1 MVARR
6 AAFHPGQAT
15 AQGCLGSPAA
25 AKGWGG
31 KGVNTKEQKLRA
43 AMKAAREFIN
53 RSELLLAYWEA
64 GGSTLTGTAPSGAVR
79 RASMELTRSLSE
91 YRKP

>member
-1 MVARR
+1 VSTR
-6 AAFHPGQAT
+6 
-15 AQGCLGSPAA
+15 
-25 AKGWGG
+25 
-31 KGVNTKEQKLRA
+31 EQKLRA
-43 AMKAAREFIN
+43 AMKAAREFMD

-64 GGSTLTGTAPSGAVR
+64 GGCDMTGSAPSGAVR

>member
-1 MVARR
+1 MKIR
-6 AAFHPGQAT
+6 
-15 AQGCLGSPAA
+15 
-25 AKGWGG
+25 
-31 KGVNTKEQKLRA
+31 EQKLRP

-53 RSELLLAYWEA
+53 RGELLLAYWEA
-64 GGSTLTGTAPSGAVR
+64 GGCQMTGSAPSGAVR

>member
-1 MVARR
+1 MTMPDRIQITHQPRTMTMATIR
-6 AAFHPGQAT
+6 AE
-15 AQGCLGSPAA
+15 
-25 AKGWGG
+25 
-31 KGVNTKEQKLRA
+31 EQKLSA

-64 GGSTLTGTAPSGAVR
+64 GGPTLTGDGRSGAVR

>member
-1 MVARR
+1 M
-6 AAFHPGQAT
+6 
-15 AQGCLGSPAA
+15 
-25 AKGWGG
+25 GG
-31 KGVNTKEQKLRA
+31 GGGVKTKEQKLRA

-64 GGSTLTGTAPSGAVR
+64 GGSTMTGTAPSGAVR

>member
-1 MVARR
+1 MKTR
-6 AAFHPGQAT
+6 
-15 AQGCLGSPAA
+15 
-25 AKGWGG
+25 
-31 KGVNTKEQKLRA
+31 EQKLRA

-53 RSELLLAYWEA
+53 RGELLLAYWEA
-64 GGSTLTGTAPSGAVR
+64 GGCDMTGSAPSGAVR

>member
-1 MVARR
+1 MGNPASQ
-6 AAFHPGQAT
+6 AASA
-15 AQGCLGSPAA
+15 S
-25 AKGWGG
+25 GWGG
-31 KGVNTKEQKLRA
+31 GSVKTKEQKLRA
-43 AMKAAREFIN
+43 AIKAAREFIN

-64 GGSTLTGTAPSGAVR
+64 GGSSLTGTAPSGAVR

>member
-1 MVARR
+1 MKTR
-6 AAFHPGQAT
+6 
-15 AQGCLGSPAA
+15 
-25 AKGWGG
+25 
-31 KGVNTKEQKLRA
+31 EQKLRA
-43 AMKAAREFIN
+43 ARKAAIEFVD

-64 GGSTLTGTAPSGAVR
+64 GGCSMTGSAPSGAVR